1 MYLNSKNKQQEIDI
15 LKTNVKDLQKQ
26 LSQSY
31 IDIKEKLD
39 IIESIE
45 KKNKELEAKIVE
57 YQKMIPDVM
66 DSKTRVTATKDSVAV
81 TKLNKYGIPI
91 PSGEDFK

>member
-66 DSKTRVTATKDSVAV
+66 DSKTRVTATKDSVA
-81 TKLNKYGIPI
+81 
-91 PSGEDFK
+91 F

>member
-66 DSKTRVTATKDSVAV
+66 DSKTSVTATKDSVAV

>member
-15 LKTNVKDLQKQ
+15 LKNNVKDLQKQ

-31 IDIKEKLD
+31 IDISEKLS

-66 DSKTRVTATKDSVAV
+66 DSKTRVTVTKDSRAV
-81 TKLNKYGIPI
+81 TKLNDYGIPI

>member
-81 TKLNKYGIPI
+81 TKLTKYGIPI
-91 PSGEDFK
+91 PSGEDIK

>member
-39 IIESIE
+39 IIESIC

>member
-45 KKNKELEAKIVE
+45 KKNKELEAKIIE

>member
-45 KKNKELEAKIVE
+45 KKNKELEAKIIE

-66 DSKTRVTATKDSVAV
+66 DSKTRITATKDSVAV

>member
-45 KKNKELEAKIVE
+45 KKNKELESKIVE
-57 YQKMIPDVM
+57 YQKMIPDVI